1 MNYNSATKNEI
12 KLFAGKGNGTG
23 DYHEENIPSRQ
34 SHVFTNTQNL
44 TYKQ

>member
-23 DYHEENIPSRQ
+23 DYHEENIPSRHPM
-34 SHVFTNTQNL
+34 SSL
-44 TYKQ
+44 ILKI